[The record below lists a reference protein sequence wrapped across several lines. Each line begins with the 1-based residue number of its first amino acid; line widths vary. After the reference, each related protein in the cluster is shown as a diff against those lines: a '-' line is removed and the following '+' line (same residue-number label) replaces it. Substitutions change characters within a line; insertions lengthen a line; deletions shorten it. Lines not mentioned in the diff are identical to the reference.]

1 MRPEVTFRKIGL
13 AGRLKPAF
21 ERRRG
26 TYGSNSSA
34 SGSGRGVTPEDR
46 NCPQS
51 PRRKLQPLAQT
62 PLALSASTAP
72 LSAAMKVARVTE
84 HPEADRTPQRCS
96 QCTAYSTLGSIS
108 LCVPVARAQGPA
120 RAGRRGGAS
129 GRPRTRTRTH
139 RDIHSDTCIRHTVVY
154 GIWTGPVPEAPS
166 LVPCWCRAGRSDS
179 GCMVSS
185 ALPLR

>member
-1 MRPEVTFRKIGL
+1 MSYGYLQREGSAPWAAQLVDAFHNLYGVKPQCMRPEVTFRKIGL

-34 SGSGRGVTPEDR
+34 SGSGRGVPPEDR

-120 RAGRRGGAS
+120 RAGRGGAS
-129 GRPRTRTRTH
+129 SATH
-139 RDIHSDTCIRHTVVY
+139 THAH
-154 GIWTGPVPEAPS
+154 AP
-166 LVPCWCRAGRSDS
+166 
-179 GCMVSS
+179 
-185 ALPLR
+185 